1 MGDCISDFREF
12 EGPPVHGHNTC
23 LASICISLSHCIAL
37 SDLFWQ
43 KKCISSFQSQDSLEI
58 TKGVTDFTIRIIT
71 NDKMENKVECQV
83 HDKPL
88 PILNLEKYLGILIK
102 LELVHQ

>member
-71 NDKMENKVECQV
+71 NDKMENKVECQITISLIEPR
-83 HDKPL
+83 K
-88 PILNLEKYLGILIK
+88 ISRILIK